1 MASTYSDRLK
11 LELMATG
18 ANVDSWGNVTNS
30 NLQVVDAFNAGYL
43 AKSVAGSA
51 DVTLT
56 TANRDPSAESSNK
69 VIEFTGELTG
79 DIKVFVPAVENNYIF
94 FNNTTG
100 SFTLTVAPTGHA
112 SNGVAISQGAHTVQY
127 CTGDT
132 IVDLFASTLGDVRVI
147 NQLKVGTN
155 IQLNSNGVVAA
166 TTVTGNGA
174 GLSGVNEFPSGT
186 KVMFAQA
193 DAPTGFTKDTTASL
207 NNSTLRVVSGTGGGS
222 TAGTDFTSTFTAKN
236 ATGTLTVD
244 MSPVANPPVS
254 GTTGAHTV
262 STPELSSHTHSVS
275 TSNVGP
281 PVVGPTYS
289 RNFDASNL
297 PYSRNPGTTPF
308 GNAGGGGSHTH
319 GIGGEVGVS
328 GNIPVSVSQSV
339 PNMTLKY
346 VDSIIASQ
354 D

>member
-18 ANVDSWGNVTNS
+18 ANVDTWGNVTNS
-30 NLQVVDAFNAGYL
+30 NLEVVDAFNAGYL
-43 AKSVAGSA
+43 SKSVAGSA

-112 SNGVAISQGAHTVQY
+112 SNGVAISQGAHTIQY
-127 CTGDT
+127 CKGDR
-132 IVDLFASTLGDVRVI
+132 IIDLFASTLGNVRVI

-166 TTVTGNGA
+166 TTFKGDGA
-174 GLSGVNEFPSGT
+174 GLTGVAEFPSGT
-186 KVMFAQA
+186 EAMFVQTA
-193 DAPTGFTKDTTASL
+193 APTGFTTNT
-207 NNSTLRVVSGTGGGS
+207 NSTLSECCLQVVNGTGGGTGGADTFS
-222 TAGTDFTSTFTAKN
+222 TVFNGSKT
-236 ATGTLTVD
+236 ATGTDVPL
-244 MSPVANPPVS
+244 
-254 GTTGAHTV
+254 
-262 STPELSSHTHSVS
+262 S
-275 TSNVGP
+275 TSNLALSSNYSVGSTSLSNP
-281 PVVGPTYS
+281 TIPSHSHTNKNAPGGPSPQVRMSLQTNPTDTFLLGPYT
-289 RNFDASNL
+289 ASE
-297 PYSRNPGTTPF
+297 STSSS
-308 GNAGGGGSHTH
+308 GGGGSHSH
-319 GIGGEVGVS
+319 
-328 GNIPVSVSQSV
+328 SVSNPPISGSLTTPISCSV
-339 PNMTLKY
+339 PAMDLKFA
-346 VDSIIASQ
+346 DSIIATK